1 MNLKSNIDSVL
12 SNGVHSGAV
21 PGVIAAVANREG
33 VIYEGAFGE
42 RSLGSGSSMTND
54 TVCWIA
60 SIAKKLVS
68 NTLIYS
74 YGDFVSSYR
83 SGNCFNI

>member
-12 SNGVHSGAV
+12 SNGVHSGSV

-42 RSLGSGSSMTND
+42 RSLGSGSAMTND
-54 TVCWIA
+54 TA
-60 SIAKKLVS
+60 VS
-68 NTLIYS
+68 YTHLTLPTIYS
-74 YGDFVSSYR
+74 V
-83 SGNCFNI
+83 